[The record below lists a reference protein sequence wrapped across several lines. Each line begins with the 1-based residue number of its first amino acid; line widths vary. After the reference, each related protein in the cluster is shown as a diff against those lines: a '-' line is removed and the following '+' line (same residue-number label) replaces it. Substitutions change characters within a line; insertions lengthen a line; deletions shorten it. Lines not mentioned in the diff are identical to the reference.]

1 MIERDHPQLSI
12 RRQSELL
19 GVNRNRLE
27 VPARVSEE
35 DLLLMRILDE
45 IHMDEPTFGTRRL
58 RAMLSGR
65 GYRVG
70 RGRIRRLMR
79 RMGIEAIYPRPRTSL
94 ANRQHPKYPY
104 LLKDLK
110 VERPDQ
116 VWCADITYIPMR
128 RGYAYLVA
136 IMDWHS
142 RAVLGWKVSNTLDT
156 RFCLE
161 AFAEAVRTSG
171 RTPEIFNTDQG
182 CQFTSRE
189 WIEALESC
197 EGLRISMDGKGRWLD
212 NIFIERF
219 WWSLKHEDIY
229 LRAYADLSELEQGVG
244 RWLKR
249 YNHRRPHQS
258 LDYQTPWSCYRPR
271 PVAEDAA

>member
-27 VPARVSEE
+27 VPAGVSEE

-45 IHMDEPTFGTRRL
+45 IHMDEPTYGTRRL
-58 RAMLSGR
+58 RVGLSWR
-65 GYRVG
+65 GYHVG

-161 AFAEAVRTSG
+161 AFVEAVRTSG

-229 LRAYADLSELEQGVG
+229 LRAYADLPELEQGVG
-244 RWLKR
+244 RWMKR

-258 LDYQTPWSCYRPR
+258 LDYQTPWSCYRPC
-271 PVAEDAA
+271 PAAEEAA